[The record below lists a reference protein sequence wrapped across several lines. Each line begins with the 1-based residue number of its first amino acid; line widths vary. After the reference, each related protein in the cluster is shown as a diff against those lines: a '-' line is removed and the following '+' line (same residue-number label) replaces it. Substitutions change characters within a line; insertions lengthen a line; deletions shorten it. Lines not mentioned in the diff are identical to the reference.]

1 MTKLLM
7 TRIDVPGWAR
17 PFAMDVDEEF
27 GARFHQ
33 AAEAQMAEIHSAAHQ
48 LVQRYVDE
56 VADDMLF
63 PDKGRMTG
71 DYYVSE
77 LRYDVS
83 KTASFPEEG
92 AHRLSLFVRCL
103 EHPFAQQKIDLDY
116 LGLEVHF
123 LWNEKRASF
132 EATGDV
138 DSSSI

>member
-1 MTKLLM
+1 MTRRLM
-7 TRIDVPGWAR
+7 KRIDVPGWAR
-17 PFAMDVDEEF
+17 PFATDVDAEF

-33 AAEAQMAEIHSAAHQ
+33 AAESQMAEIHAAAHV

-56 VADDMLF
+56 VADDLLF

-77 LRYDVS
+77 LRYDVLR
-83 KTASFPEEG
+83 TDSFQKEE

-103 EHPFAQQKIDLDY
+103 EHPSAQQQIDLDY

-123 LWNEKRASF
+123 LWNEESASF
-132 EATGDV
+132 EATGDI